1 MKLSILGSGLERSER
16 EKELLSQA
24 ELIVGSPRQLAPFG
38 DDPRC
43 RMALLPV
50 EMAELLLQEA
60 PERACVLYG
69 ADPGF
74 HSGMGRLCELMAKHA
89 QIEVLP
95 GISSVALLSARL
107 QRPWQ
112 DWKLVSAH
120 GREMDVLLELMDRR
134 PLFVLCGGISQ
145 VNATLRELVDAELGE
160 TKVTAGENLGMPGE
174 RVRCGSAAQLCDE
187 EYGKMCVLLLEA
199 PCPGRRNVPPG
210 IKDEA
215 FVRGKVPMT
224 KREVRASVLSR
235 LQLRPGETLW
245 DVGAGTGSIS
255 VEASL
260 LSCRVWAV
268 EREEEA
274 LSLIRENR
282 KRFGAW
288 SLRPVPGEAPEIL
301 EELPCPDAVFIGG
314 SGGNLEDILD
324 ASLRANS
331 RCRVCLTC
339 VTLETL
345 KRAMDAMNAFGLS
358 PQCCQIA
365 VTRAVRTGQV
375 HLLRAE
381 NPVFLI
387 WGGQA

>member
-1 MKLSILGSGLERSER
+1 MKLSILGSGLERSGR

-43 RMALLPV
+43 RAALLPG
-50 EMAELLLQEA
+50 ETAELLLREA
-60 PERACVLYG
+60 PDSACVLYG

-74 HSGMGRLCELMAKHA
+74 HSGMGRLCELMSGKAE
-89 QIEVLP
+89 IEVLP

-112 DWKLVSAH
+112 NWKLVSAH
-120 GREMDVLLELMDRR
+120 GRELDVLLEIMDRR
-134 PLFVLCGGISQ
+134 PLFVLCGGGSQ
-145 VNATLRELVDAELGE
+145 VNRYLRELTDAQLGD
-160 TKVTAGENLGMPGE
+160 TKVAAGENLGMPEE
-174 RVRCGSAAQLCDE
+174 RIRCGSAAQLCADE
-187 EYGKMCVLLLEA
+187 FDKLCVLLLEA
-199 PCPGRRNVPPG
+199 PCPGHRSVPPG
-210 IKDEA
+210 IEDEA
-215 FVRGKVPMT
+215 FVRGQVPMT

-268 EREEEA
+268 EREEAA

-282 KRFGAW
+282 QRFGAW
-288 SLRPVPGEAPEIL
+288 SLRPVPGEAPEAL
-301 EELPCPDAVFIGG
+301 DGLPRPDAVFIGG
-314 SGGNLEDILD
+314 SAGRMEGILD
-324 ASLRANS
+324 AALKANP

-345 KRAMDAMNAFGLS
+345 HRAMDAMNSLGLS

-375 HLLRAE
+375 HLLRSE

-387 WGGQA
+387 WGGHA